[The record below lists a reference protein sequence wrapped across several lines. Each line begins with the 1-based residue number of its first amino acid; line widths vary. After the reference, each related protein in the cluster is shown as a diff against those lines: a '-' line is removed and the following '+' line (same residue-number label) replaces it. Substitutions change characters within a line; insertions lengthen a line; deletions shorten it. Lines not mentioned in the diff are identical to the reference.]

1 MNSDRR
7 PELLRGLGVESFLDD
22 EATLQCIAEVAL
34 DLASRAANA
43 SDVGGYQR
51 ELELFEW
58 CSERLGRLQ
67 SDQQLRNSAS
77 ASALFH

>member
-1 MNSDRR
+1 MNSDRL

-43 SDVGGYQR
+43 SDVEGYRR

-67 SDQQLRNSAS
+67 SDEQLRNSAS